1 METLT
6 MSTKEVPRPGL
17 FRALVTQKLT
27 VAQVA
32 LALKLTI
39 RQVRRLLARYRTGG
53 AAALVHRSRGRPSK
67 RRLPKEVR
75 AKVLH
80 LIQTTYQGLSD
91 CHLTEKLTEVEGLSL
106 CRESVR
112 RLRESLKLAPQ
123 RRRRP
128 PRHHQRRIPEARL
141 GAMIQVDGSP
151 FDWLQGRGPMMSLLG
166 GVDDA
171 SSRFTGLIFRPH
183 EDLHGYASVFHQTFT
198 RYGLPGAFYGDRTGI
213 LHRNDAHWSLEEE
226 LQGSQFPTQLGSALH
241 ELGIGYIAAHSPQAK
256 GRVENRWGTLQDRL
270 TSELRL
276 RDIDTLEGANL
287 YLPEFSEDFDR
298 RFAHPPREA
307 PSAFR
312 SCSACQIELALC
324 CRYTRQVARD
334 NTVSLA
340 GRWVQI
346 PPGPHKR
353 SYAGS
358 TVELRE
364 LLSGK
369 LLVRQ
374 GGRVLA
380 VQEAP
385 PGPFTLAPR
394 SVSKGSRDPANQEAQ
409 PIAAPGSTRSKDRT
423 QPRPKSQTRYN
434 PRSAAAPENAW
445 RKGLPPARSRRTS
458 TLEG

>member
-1 METLT
+1 

-307 PSAFR
+307 PSAF
-312 SCSACQIELALC
+312 
-324 CRYTRQVARD
+324 
-334 NTVSLA
+334 
-340 GRWVQI
+340 
-346 PPGPHKR
+346 
-353 SYAGS
+353 
-358 TVELRE
+358 
-364 LLSGK
+364 
-369 LLVRQ
+369 
-374 GGRVLA
+374 
-380 VQEAP
+380 
-385 PGPFTLAPR
+385 
-394 SVSKGSRDPANQEAQ
+394 
-409 PIAAPGSTRSKDRT
+409 
-423 QPRPKSQTRYN
+423 
-434 PRSAAAPENAW
+434 
-445 RKGLPPARSRRTS
+445 PARSSWPCAAVTLDRWPATTPSPSPAAGCRSRPVHTSGPMPAQPLNCANCSAASSSCAKEAASWQFRRRHRVPSRWRRAASPRAHGTPRTKKLS
-458 TLEG
+458 RSPLQDPPGARIARSQDPSPRPATTPDRRRHPRTPGAKVCPRPGPDAPPPSRGDIFM